1 MAGRAAEGRSIHSGH
16 GSPLTVGGLRRG
28 VRTHAWVEVAIPGYG
43 WWALDPTNRQPIGV
57 RHVKIGHGRDYD
69 DVPPLRGT
77 YAGPEESSLDVRVA
91 VFEGQAQQ

>member
-1 MAGRAAEGRSIHSGH
+1 
-16 GSPLTVGGLRRG
+16 L
-28 VRTHAWVEVAIPGYG
+28 
-43 WWALDPTNRQPIGV
+43 IGV

-91 VFEGQAQQ
+91 VYEGQAQQ